1 MSLSTE
7 KPNEHGLNTSGFHQD
22 LERLRQIPMLSG
34 LEYGCLKL
42 LAMLCRAID
51 FRAGEQLIAAGE
63 DNDYAYFII
72 SGRLAAS
79 YTADETDHVVR
90 EFNSGQFICGA
101 ALLGSEPALFGLQAL
116 EDTKVMALHR
126 EEFQKTM
133 QKFPKGISEVA
144 GNLVSDLVRWDR
156 GMLAM
161 QRKTGE
167 SDYSSVGVSLL

>member
-7 KPNEHGLNTSGFHQD
+7 KPSEHGLNTSGFHQD

-42 LAMLCRAID
+42 LAMLCRTID
-51 FRAGEQLIAAGE
+51 FRAGEQLIVAGE

-72 SGRLAAS
+72 SGRLAAN
-79 YTADETDHVVR
+79 YTEGKTQHLVR
-90 EFNSGQFICGA
+90 EFNSGHFICGA
-101 ALLGSEPALFGLQAL
+101 ALLGSEPALFGLQAV
-116 EDTKVMALHR
+116 EDTKVMCLHR

-133 QKFPKGISEVA
+133 LKFPNGISEIA
-144 GNLVSDLVRWDR
+144 GSLVSDLVRWDR
-156 GMLAM
+156 SMLAL

-167 SDYSSVGVSLL
+167 SDYRSVGVSLL